1 MTLRNHGTLTCGE
14 TVADAFIQ
22 MFTLERACAMQI
34 RVLSG
39 GVKLNMPS
47 KEVVEN
53 VASQIASFEGSF
65 DGLAWPALLRMLDAQ
80 DLRYSN

>member
-1 MTLRNHGTLTCGE
+1 
-14 TVADAFIQ
+14 

-47 KEVVEN
+47 KEFVEN
-53 VASQIASFEGSF
+53 VASQIASFEGNLG
-65 DGLAWPALLRMLDAQ
+65 GLACPALLRMLDAQ
-80 DLRYSN
+80 DSSYRN